1 MNGNEARSPE
11 RWPGDHSPAIR
22 EAVGTY
28 ALAKGIEDG
37 LDRARDAT
45 MRLLGEARAET
56 HEAWRMLDAAV
67 AEEAASDVEAQ
78 Q

>member
-1 MNGNEARSPE
+1 MNRNEAPSPQ
-11 RWPGDHSPAIR
+11 RRTSNYSLAIR
-22 EAVGTY
+22 EAVGSY

-37 LDRARDAT
+37 LDRARDAI

-56 HEAWRMLDAAV
+56 HEAWRMLDAAL
-67 AEEAASDVEAQ
+67 AEEASPTAEAQ